1 MLALPDGAKVRLHG
15 QLFVS
20 TSPALGMWIMNLSP
34 VAFGSGRPSSPAPA
48 FVKSFSAT
56 AHDPLTKFAANESV
70 NPRLSVHDVLL
81 ASVSRGRPVGNC
93 RDDLVLPRKVDEV
106 QVIMSDGDEPGTEI
120 MTLLLLSITAVPDAT
135 LNVSA
140 PSSAVDVADVEVA
153 LRSGTSRAAR
163 AAMAMPM
170 RRRTARRARRTGRSV
185 TGTADTG
192 ANLSKCDDLLRLMA
206 SSTASSQLGRTR
218 YAKATAVVLD
228 TSTVRLP
235 TVHQAAGLTPLLG
248 ELPRVG
254 SYSAHRLAVNG
265 LDGARRRPHR
275 PHIRHR

>member
-20 TSPALGMWIMNLSP
+20 MSPALGMWITNLSP
-34 VAFGSGRPSSPAPA
+34 VAFGSGSPSSPAPA

-56 AHDPLTKFAANESV
+56 AHDPLTEFAANESV
-70 NPRLSVHDVLL
+70 NPRLSVQDALL

-93 RDDLVLPRKVDEV
+93 RDDLVLPPKVDEV
-106 QVIMSDGDEPGTEI
+106 QVITSDGDELGTEI
-120 MTLLLLSITAVPDAT
+120 MTLLLLKITAVPDAT

-140 PSSAVDVADVEVA
+140 PSSAVDLADVEVA

-170 RRRTARRARRTGRSV
+170 RQPTARRVRRAGRSF
-185 TGTADTG
+185 TGIVDAG
-192 ANLSKCDDLLRLMA
+192 ATLSKCDGLLRLMVPP
-206 SSTASSQLGRTR
+206 TASSQLGRMC
-218 YAKATAVVLD
+218 YAKVTAVVLD
-228 TSTVRLP
+228 TSMVGLP
-235 TVHQAAGLTPLLG
+235 IVHLAAGLTPLPG

-254 SYSAHRLAVNG
+254 SFRAHPSG
-265 LDGARRRPHR
+265 C
-275 PHIRHR
+275 

>member
-56 AHDPLTKFAANESV
+56 AHDPLTEFAANESV

-81 ASVSRGRPVGNC
+81 ASVNRGRPAGNR

-120 MTLLLLSITAVPDAT
+120 MTLLLLNTTAVPDAT

-140 PSSAVDVADVEVA
+140 PSSGADVADVEVA
-153 LRSGTSRAAR
+153 LRSGTSRAA
-163 AAMAMPM
+163 MAMPM
-170 RRRTARRARRTGRSV
+170 RQRTARRARRTGRSV
-185 TGTADTG
+185 TGIVD
-192 ANLSKCDDLLRLMA
+192 
-206 SSTASSQLGRTR
+206 
-218 YAKATAVVLD
+218 
-228 TSTVRLP
+228 
-235 TVHQAAGLTPLLG
+235 
-248 ELPRVG
+248 
-254 SYSAHRLAVNG
+254 
-265 LDGARRRPHR
+265 
-275 PHIRHR
+275 